1 MSAVSSSQKQGILM
15 LRMRKS
21 FIFFFPRWCTG
32 APCCSPVSQTTGERR
47 GEQRWDQWGH
57 RRGCGASSPRVRCAA
72 RCWELHTVINTP
84 LIGFTGA
91 GAKVQRLQQGKG
103 PRALLIS
110 PTAARH
116 GRCLLIFTKSS
127 LPVAFMCPHPK
138 YQSRACPAGMQGAAP
153 PEAALT
159 PPRASVLPALHVG
172 SGLTPER
179 HHEPPLPTS
188 CLQLSAEPWAPQT
201 QTSLIL
207 HTRAQWCC
215 ARGAA
220 GARVPARVRAPNR
233 AKFGSHL

>member
-1 MSAVSSSQKQGILM
+1 MSATSSSQSQGILM

-21 FIFFFPRWCTG
+21 FIFFSPGGAREPHVVPQCPRPLGKGGESSVGTRRVITEDV
-32 APCCSPVSQTTGERR
+32 ALPVPG
-47 GEQRWDQWGH
+47 
-57 RRGCGASSPRVRCAA
+57 VRCAA

-103 PRALLIS
+103 PRVLLIFL
-110 PTAARH
+110 TAARH

-127 LPVAFMCPHPK
+127 LPVAFPPPLPK

-159 PPRASVLPALHVG
+159 PPRASVPPALHVG

-188 CLQLSAEPWAPQT
+188 CLQLSAELPK
-201 QTSLIL
+201 
-207 HTRAQWCC
+207 
-215 ARGAA
+215 
-220 GARVPARVRAPNR
+220 PA
-233 AKFGSHL
+233 

>member
-1 MSAVSSSQKQGILM
+1 M
-15 LRMRKS
+15 
-21 FIFFFPRWCTG
+21 
-32 APCCSPVSQTTGERR
+32 SQTIGERR
-47 GEQRWDQWGH
+47 GEQRWDQRGH
-57 RRGCGASSPRVRCAA
+57 HRGCGASSPRVRCAA

-91 GAKVQRLQQGKG
+91 GAKVQRLQQGNG

-116 GRCLLIFTKSS
+116 GSCLLAFTKPSH
-127 LPVAFMCPHPK
+127 PVAFVPPLPK
-138 YQSRACPAGMQGAAP
+138 YQSRARPAGMQGAAP

-159 PPRASVLPALHVG
+159 PPRASVPPALLHVG

-179 HHEPPLPTS
+179 HHEPPPPTS
-188 CLQLSAEPWAPQT
+188 CRRLSAEPRAPQT

-207 HTRAQWCC
+207 HAGVQWCC
-215 ARGAA
+215 ARGAG
-220 GARVPARVRAPNR
+220 GARVPAWVRAPNR